1 MRNFLKAGAASLA
14 LTVALGQAA
23 VADTYEVAV
32 IRWAPN
38 DIYFNGVELGQ
49 RQEAARIEAET
60 GDKIEFRVFGAND
73 ASEQLKALE
82 AQLARGVDGVLLV
95 PWRGEAMRGIVNRLS
110 QDGIP
115 IVTSNAWVPGAPQTF
130 VAFDNEA
137 AGRLGGE
144 ALVSR
149 LDELRGENWREEGG
163 VFIELRCIITA
174 SFDIA
179 RHAGYR
185 SVLDEVAEANPEI
198 TIEEHE
204 ASCDGGQ
211 ARKIV
216 DDLIS
221 RHGGENIL
229 GVASIDGT
237 MGIGGAVPAF
247 RAQGLL
253 YPADDP
259 KHIPV
264 ATIDG
269 TVPEFQAVARGEIDH
284 VSVQPATGEG
294 NVSMRLLYD
303 LMTGKE
309 LPAGDQVLAEGEA
322 PLWAPVRLSQPEE
335 IDGPW
340 YQTRAYSVPG
350 DASHDDERNW
360 ANQMAL
366 EEDGK
371 LPDYGQ

>member
-1 MRNFLKAGAASLA
+1 MDTTWTA
-14 LTVALGQAA
+14 AA
-23 VADTYEVAV
+23 VALTTALCQPAMAETYEVAV

-38 DIYFNGVELGQ
+38 DIYFNGVEMGQ

-60 GDKIEFRVFGAND
+60 GDVISFRVFGAND
-73 ASEQLKALE
+73 VSEQMNALQ
-82 AQLARGVDGVLLV
+82 AQVARGVDGVMLV
-95 PWRGEAMRGIVNRLS
+95 PWRGEAMRGMVGQLAEA
-110 QDGIP
+110 GTP
-115 IVTSNAWVPGAPQTF
+115 VVTSNAWVPGAPQTF
-130 VAFDNEA
+130 VAFDNEV

-144 ALVSR
+144 ALVAR
-149 LDELRGENWREEGG
+149 LDELRGEGWRQEPG

-179 RHAGYR
+179 RHTGYR
-185 SVLDEVAEANPEI
+185 SVLDPIAAANPDI
-198 TIEEHE
+198 VIEEHE

-221 RHGGENIL
+221 RYGNEAIL

-247 RAQGLL
+247 RAQGMLSPL
-253 YPADDP
+253 DDP
-259 KHIPV
+259 AHIPV

-269 TVPEFQAVARGEIDH
+269 TIPEFQALARGEIDH

-294 NVSMRLLYD
+294 QISMRLLYD
-303 LMTGKE
+303 LMSGTE
-309 LPAGDQVLAEGEA
+309 LPGEGKVLLEGED
-322 PLWAPVRLSQPEE
+322 PLWGPVRIVKPEQ

-340 YQTRAYSVPG
+340 YQIQAYSVPG
-350 DASHDDERNW
+350 DSAYDDERNW

-366 EEDGK
+366 ETDGA